1 MGRLRYQ
8 KDEKHYKRLQKEGLL
23 EIGCRLCDAVSI
35 TEFQYWRIIKNNFP
49 YTRIATL
56 HHMVVPKRHVKED
69 ELSQE
74 EWMEYNQLKHSYI
87 NDNYEFIIEATNRRK
102 SIPAHFHIHLIVA
115 KG

>member
-1 MGRLRYQ
+1 MADGVP
-8 KDEKHYKRLQKEGLL
+8 KDGKPRMASSIRCIRFGKHL
-23 EIGCRLCDAVSI
+23 
-35 TEFQYWRIIKNNFP
+35 WRIIPNDFP
-49 YTRIATL
+49 YTRIAAL

-87 NDNYEFIIEATNRRK
+87 NDNYEFIIEPTNRKK